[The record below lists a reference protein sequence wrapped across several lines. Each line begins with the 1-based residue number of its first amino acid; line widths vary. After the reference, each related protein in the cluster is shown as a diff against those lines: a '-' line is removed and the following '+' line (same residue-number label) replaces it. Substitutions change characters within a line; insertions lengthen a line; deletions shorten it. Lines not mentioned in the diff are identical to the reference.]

1 MADNQLSAANLTLP
15 HRPAA
20 FPARTNPP
28 FTLPL
33 TGELVTFA
41 SLPPPK
47 EFDHLY
53 QDQTLDSVKESQACI
68 TASEL
73 RWTPPSEPYKIA
85 LVQRGG
91 CDFATKVRAA
101 QERGAAGVIVGDM
114 ISHPG
119 ETEEEGREREALITM
134 FSPGTFVSRLLMVGI
149 TNIHKRIL
157 RTSLFPR
164 YSFRELRISS

>member
-1 MADNQLSAANLTLP
+1 LSAANLTLP

-20 FPARTNPP
+20 FPGKTEAP

-33 TGELVTFA
+33 SGRLVTFA

-47 EFDHLY
+47 EFSDY
-53 QDQTLDSVKESQACI
+53 TFDGDKTQACI
-68 TASEL
+68 PASEL
-73 RWTPPSEPYKIA
+73 RWTPPTEPYKIA

-114 ISHPG
+114 ISHLG
-119 ETEEEGREREALITM
+119 ETEEEGRERESLITM
-134 FSPGTFVSRLLMVGI
+134 FSPGTS
-149 TNIHKRIL
+149 
-157 RTSLFPR
+157 TSVKH
-164 YSFRELRISS
+164 EQN